1 VDSTKEFS
9 DDCSVVFHFRE
20 YGTSTREFS
29 NERSVVF
36 ERKEYG
42 ISTREFSDE
51 GSVMLGRKEYYT
63 FGTESLYT
71 RNRFC
76 EEFSGYF
83 PIGRHSLTH
92 HLRRIG
98 V

>member
-1 VDSTKEFS
+1 M
-9 DDCSVVFHFRE
+9 
-20 YGTSTREFS
+20 
-29 NERSVVF
+29 F

-51 GSVMLGRKEYYT
+51 EYYT

-83 PIGRHSLTH
+83 PIGRLSLTH

>member
-1 VDSTKEFS
+1 MDSTKEFS
-9 DDCSVVFHFRE
+9 DNCSVVFSCRE
-20 YGTSTREFS
+20 CGTSTREFS
-29 NERSVVF
+29 DERSVVLG
-36 ERKEYG
+36 RREYG

-51 GSVMLGRKEYYT
+51 RSVVLGRKEYYT

-83 PIGRHSLTH
+83 PIGRLSLTH

>member
-1 VDSTKEFS
+1 MGGCYTAPVLWWVSSTS
-9 DDCSVVFHFRE
+9 A
-20 YGTSTREFS
+20 REFS
-29 NERSVVF
+29 NEIVVF
-36 ERKEYG
+36 KCKEHG
-42 ISTREFSDE
+42 FSSWDFSA
-51 GSVMLGRKEYYT
+51 GVYYT

-83 PIGRHSLTH
+83 SIRRLSLTH

>member
-1 VDSTKEFS
+1 MGGCYTAPVLLRVSSTSAREFS
-9 DDCSVVFHFRE
+9 D
-20 YGTSTREFS
+20 
-29 NERSVVF
+29 ERSVVF
-36 ERKEYG
+36 KRKEYG
-42 ISTREFSDE
+42 FSSREFSAE
-51 GSVMLGRKEYYT
+51 EYYT

-83 PIGRHSLTH
+83 PIRRLSLTH